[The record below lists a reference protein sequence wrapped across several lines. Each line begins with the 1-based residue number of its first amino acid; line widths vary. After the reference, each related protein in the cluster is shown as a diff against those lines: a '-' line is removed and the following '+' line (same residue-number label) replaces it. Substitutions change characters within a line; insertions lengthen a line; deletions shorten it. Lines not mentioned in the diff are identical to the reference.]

1 LPGKRPNTFNFK
13 AFRDMSRNDDG
24 FNLDDMMEIFGDA
37 VTAPAKAPVA
47 TAAPA
52 PAPAPATAPAAEE
65 GLSADEQALLDAYEK
80 QKQEKRQRDLEAQRK
95 KEEESKRILE
105 DYERAQREAR
115 EKQERERAE
124 HQAKREKEL
133 AELKRKE
140 EFRLDAERM
149 AEEEK
154 KIIEEF
160 EKEATVQKE
169 RQEKERQAKEAAAQA
184 ELQRLA
190 EQQKAEAHKREAEES
205 KREADLKAQAEA
217 VTKKDGRLME
227 LLAKAQQDL
236 QSGALPPLP
245 GAPPAAEAPSA
256 AGGPSASDLL
266 LDIEQKENDAFC
278 SMLDETRKSM
288 FTFLAPL
295 IGIKAA
301 TNMLTKTVEK
311 ARSKAPIVLKDAN
324 WKMDGSLRDDG
335 SVDNERLLKNVAS
348 LPAVSRANDYLA
360 GLRELVNLRFK
371 AVEAGLGAT
380 TAGEMRNRSIATRE
394 HFTNKPWP
402 KEWVDLFYKEVVG

>member
-1 LPGKRPNTFNFK
+1 
-13 AFRDMSRNDDG
+13 MSRNDDG

-37 VTAPAKAPVA
+37 VSAPAKAPVA

-52 PAPAPATAPAAEE
+52 SAPAPSSPADSE
-65 GLSADEQALLDAYEK
+65 GLSVDEQALLEAYEK
-80 QKQEKRQRDLEAQRK
+80 QKQEKRKRDEEAQRK

-105 DYERAQREAR
+105 DYERAQREAS

-160 EKEATVQKE
+160 EREATAQKE
-169 RQEKERQAKEAAAQA
+169 RQEKERVAKEAAAQA
-184 ELQRLA
+184 DLQRLA
-190 EQQKAEAHKREAEES
+190 EQQKAEASKREAEES
-205 KREADLKAQAEA
+205 RREADLKAQAEA
-217 VTKKDGRLME
+217 VTKKDSRLME
-227 LLAKAQQDL
+227 LLAKAQHDL
-236 QSGALPPLP
+236 QAAPLPPLP
-245 GAPPAAEAPSA
+245 GAAPEAAA
-256 AGGPSASDLL
+256 AGGPSASDVL

-278 SMLDETRKSM
+278 AMLDETRKSM

-311 ARSKAPIVLKDAN
+311 ARAKAPVVLKDAN
-324 WKMDGSLRDDG
+324 WKMDGSLRRHWKTCIL
-335 SVDNERLLKNVAS
+335 S
-348 LPAVSRANDYLA
+348 
-360 GLRELVNLRFK
+360 
-371 AVEAGLGAT
+371 
-380 TAGEMRNRSIATRE
+380 SIAR
-394 HFTNKPWP
+394 NWP
-402 KEWVDLFYKEVVG
+402 RI